1 MKKLFVLA
9 GLAAFVLLATGC
21 ATRDSDPRWQDF
33 HDASPGGNI
42 EVQIDSIAAPNLDL
56 KGKTFVI
63 ASGMPVVEE
72 ADLEFRL
79 VAQYVENA
87 LRKHGATRVEKPE
100 DAELLIR
107 IAYGIGDPQQ
117 ISAYSYMIGWSV
129 QSVNQTVFTRNLII
143 SGYEAKK
150 LQPQLWKTTVR
161 STGMSPDLRMVMLY
175 LVAAAEP
182 YLGKSTGG
190 VLEESTGD
198 NDSRILDIKFG
209 PLLPR
214 EKTVK

>member
-150 LQPQLWKTTVR
+150 RNSSKRECNMQAKTSLFSLVESLNVCNR
-161 STGMSPDLRMVMLY
+161 RMASSMLTWP
-175 LVAAAEP
+175 V
-182 YLGKSTGG
+182 
-190 VLEESTGD
+190 
-198 NDSRILDIKFG
+198 
-209 PLLPR
+209 
-214 EKTVK
+214 